1 MLDPQQQKGFEVF
14 YKTVLQ
20 DVQGRVA
27 AEDVDQT
34 IQAQWAALTQQ

>member
-20 DVQGRVA
+20 DVQAKVA
-27 AEDVDQT
+27 AQDVDRT
-34 IQAQWAALTQQ
+34 I